1 MDVPKAQPAPAPG
14 DLVTR
19 MLPVV
24 MLTAAVGMTAFMV
37 IAFRS
42 PTALVFGGM
51 IILSALTFIVSSR
64 VANRRLRLVLSVGI
78 VVAAIGMSVVFFVV
92 ANHNP
97 SAFIFAAFMLL
108 STGGALYSGLR
119 DESKR

>member
-1 MDVPKAQPAPAPG
+1 MTGNIVNR
-14 DLVTR
+14 L
-19 MLPVV
+19 LPVV
-24 MLTAAVGMTAFMV
+24 MLAGGVGMTLFMAVAFHSA
-37 IAFRS
+37 I
-42 PTALVFGGM
+42 ALVFGGM
-51 IILSALTFIVSSR
+51 IILSALSFIVSSR
-64 VANRRLRLVLSVGI
+64 VGKRSTRLVLSVVI
-78 VVAAIGMSVVFFVV
+78 AVAAIGMSVVFFVV